1 MRKKLLIEFNINL
14 HKILELDKIFINNQV
29 TSWWKLDY
37 PGELT
42 ALLINSTFI
51 NVFLANLISKVNC
64 ISFMYEHISF
74 STTQLRDNT
83 FAACETLENSCT
95 SYMISMNMCVHCGEQ
110 TNFCWSVLCYLLVP
124 CHWNCKTQIEV
135 IFTNIKLS
143 WQSIN

>member
-1 MRKKLLIEFNINL
+1 MME
-14 HKILELDKIFINNQV
+14 
-29 TSWWKLDY
+29 LDY

-64 ISFMYEHISF
+64 ISFMYKHISF

-83 FAACETLENSCT
+83 FAACETLKNSCT

-110 TNFCWSVLCYLLVP
+110 TNFC
-124 CHWNCKTQIEV
+124 
-135 IFTNIKLS
+135 
-143 WQSIN
+143 